1 MKKYF
6 LTALLGAFCLFGF
19 ASADTVWDFSSS
31 STIYSCNFSTED
43 NIAYDG
49 PIMSAC
55 DLNTSDTYYMCISTD
70 NVPYTVSSYWVDTEN
85 TYSISDNVSCIFTYK
100 FYDSTFD
107 FDKDISGKMY
117 FSVSPITYSN
127 STQWSWG
134 WFSSWILNSTWQAYL
149 WNVISWI
156 SSIVSEFIPYMIYV
170 ALAVLVATLW
180 FVAVKRL
187 MNYTSRRVTGLF
199 SSRKRK

>member
-19 ASADTVWDFSSS
+19 VSADTVWNFTSS
-31 STIYSCNFSTED
+31 STIHSCDFSTEED
-43 NIAYDG
+43 FVSDG

-55 DLNTSDTYYMCISTD
+55 GLNDSDTYYMCISTD

-100 FYDSTFD
+100 FYDATFD
-107 FDKDISGKMY
+107 FNKAVSGKMY
-117 FSVSPITYSN
+117 FSLSPITYS
-127 STQWSWG
+127 SSSGWSSSWS
-134 WFSSWILNSTWQAYL
+134 SSWILNSTWQAYL
-149 WNVISWI
+149 GNVISWI
-156 SSIVSEFIPYMIYV
+156 SSIVSEFIPYMIYI

-180 FVAVKRL
+180 FVAVKWL
-187 MNYTSRRVTGLF
+187 MNYTSRKVTGLF
-199 SSRKRK
+199 SSRRKK